1 MPKKKSVSK
10 KTTKKTT
17 KPTNPTRKTI
27 AEPVDNT
34 EEAQTPQSPQSPQTP
49 QDQPQ
54 TQEDPQ
60 FLDKFKSNIVEKES
74 EQTPHP
80 HFSPVLQDKESR
92 KTVYQLRRNGE
103 QEDKPQKTDINDVQE
118 IRKGVK
124 RNEFGV
130 VSSIGGRFN
139 I

>member
-10 KTTKKTT
+10 KTTKKTAV
-17 KPTNPTRKTI
+17 KPVENI
-27 AEPVDNT
+27 
-34 EEAQTPQSPQSPQTP
+34 EEVQSQ
-49 QDQPQ
+49 QDQQ
-54 TQEDPQ
+54 DQQDEQAQEDPQ

-74 EQTPHP
+74 EQTP

-139 I
+139 K